1 MSFYFMPRL
10 LVLLCL
16 KQLSVN
22 FHLNLF
28 SNLLICGQQCL
39 MLIVEFFTRL
49 LRFRLD
55 LTTTF
60 IFLKYGFN
68 FTEHVMKFI
77 SREVLL
83 KGKSFVQFTSLY

>member
-1 MSFYFMPRL
+1 
-10 LVLLCL
+10 
-16 KQLSVN
+16 
-22 FHLNLF
+22 
-28 SNLLICGQQCL
+28 
-39 MLIVEFFTRL
+39 MLIVEFFTGL

-83 KGKSFVQFTSLY
+83 KGKGFVLSTSVY